1 MFTWFDKWFA
11 KQTKKAWEN
20 ANSNDVNPD
29 ECGPSPYSSS
39 IRGIGI
45 VSKNTRIDGNGF
57 NFTVYRASGG
67 FVVQFASYDM
77 KNDRSDTKLT
87 IVNQEEDLGQSIAH
101 IITME
106 ALRN

>member
-1 MFTWFDKWFA
+1 MFKWFDKWFA
-11 KQTKKAWEN
+11 KQTKKALNN
-20 ANSNDVNPD
+20 ATNDVAND
-29 ECGPSPYSSS
+29 ECIPSPYSNSK
-39 IRGIGI
+39 RGIGL
-45 VSKNTRIDGNGF
+45 VSPNTRIDGNGF